1 MACVREGLSPF
12 ASHDYPEYETPSKQN
27 ENGPMTYVELI
38 TDLPRPHR
46 KIDNTGTFFCVV
58 VLF

>member
-1 MACVREGLSPF
+1 MIILNTKRHLN
-12 ASHDYPEYETPSKQN
+12 KN
-27 ENGPMTYVELI
+27 ENGPMTYLELI

-58 VLF
+58 ELF